1 MGSRRTV
8 VPEAYPSCMSNEWI
22 HRIGELY
29 DAVIYVYLD
38 DAEIENLGDVVT
50 SQTYMRYGE
59 FP

>member
-1 MGSRRTV
+1 
-8 VPEAYPSCMSNEWI
+8 MSNEWI